1 MRSVVTVRSWLEQ
14 VMPKAQ
20 AEPKQGS
27 HGYWLGLSDSEL
39 SDIIDCVANAADRA
53 ESTDEVER
61 QGAGPDMWHVSYC
74 VARTEFG
81 SSRCGSWRFR
91 TLGLHRRRC

>member
-1 MRSVVTVRSWLEQ
+1 
-14 VMPKAQ
+14 MPKAQ

-53 ESTDEVER
+53 ESAGYDMAGTSRAR
-61 QGAGPDMWHVSYC
+61 QL
-74 VARTEFG
+74 ARDRAKRLYALIARLLEA
-81 SSRCGSWRFR
+81 
-91 TLGLHRRRC
+91 